1 MFKTI
6 MCICANSKIIMWIA
20 IVGVILQ
27 LNLFIFVSG
36 TSFYHALAWMIWLS
50 IILSHRIYL
59 NGNLKINEDYV

>member
-20 IVGVILQ
+20 IVEYILQ
-27 LNLFIFVSG
+27 LNLFIFISG
-36 TSFYHALAWMIWLS
+36 TTLYHTLAWMIWLL
-50 IILSHRIYL
+50 IILSYRIYL